1 MTPRL
6 TTQFWID
13 AYLLRLGQETIPVFI
28 TKKGDKTAGAIL
40 INLNLLDGT
49 ARLFHRSY
57 DKDGA
62 RIWRVLQDGTEA
74 EIKSAITR
82 QIRTDPDV
90 WVIEVESKTA
100 QHLLDEIGLNE
111 GKPAIT

>member
-6 TTQFWID
+6 TSQFWID

-49 ARLFHRSY
+49 A
-57 DKDGA
+57 
-62 RIWRVLQDGTEA
+62 
-74 EIKSAITR
+74 
-82 QIRTDPDV
+82 
-90 WVIEVESKTA
+90 
-100 QHLLDEIGLNE
+100 
-111 GKPAIT
+111 

>member
-62 RIWRVLQDGTEA
+62 RVWRGLTG
-74 EIKSAITR
+74 R
-82 QIRTDPDV
+82 QRGGDKIRDY
-90 WVIEVESKTA
+90 TA
-100 QHLLDEIGLNE
+100 NPHRPRSVGDRGGKQNRPAFIG
-111 GKPAIT
+111 